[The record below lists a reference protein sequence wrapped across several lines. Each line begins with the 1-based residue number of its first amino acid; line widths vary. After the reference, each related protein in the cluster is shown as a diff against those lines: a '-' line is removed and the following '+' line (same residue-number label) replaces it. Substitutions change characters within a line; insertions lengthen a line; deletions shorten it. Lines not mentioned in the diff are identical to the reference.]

1 MFRNPLINT
10 AKNLSSTLLR
20 KKVVATPL
28 YNLQQR
34 QGKIIIME
42 PCLTSEDYNEI
53 FKLRDQ
59 ALEEIAQNQGSIEER
74 KIVEFFKSSDGLTEE
89 GEEDNSTGSPAL
101 DNAFEKLENL
111 FERNFERG
119 YKFMVDQVD
128 DSQDF
133 CFKGDRTVR

>member
-34 QGKIIIME
+34 QGKIIFMA

-59 ALEEIAQNQGSIEER
+59 ALEEIAQSQGLNEEPQNFD
-74 KIVEFFKSSDGLTEE
+74 FFKSTDELTEE

-101 DNAFEKLENL
+101 DKAFEKLEAV

-119 YKFMVDQVD
+119 FKHMVEQVD

-133 CFKGDRTVR
+133 CFKGERTVR